1 MLPMSR
7 KVVESS
13 TIASRCVAVSH
24 SEMPKPAKPSD
35 AAMRMQGRGEIDTSS
50 ESAPSQQPVLLSPSF
65 ASSQCRISKQMHA
78 SRAARKCLTPG
89 F

>member
-1 MLPMSR
+1 
-7 KVVESS
+7 
-13 TIASRCVAVSH
+13 
-24 SEMPKPAKPSD
+24 MPKHAAKPS

-50 ESAPSQQPVLLSPSF
+50 ESAPSQQIALLSPSF